1 MLGTHDLEIFIIS
14 CITLNLIPGVD
25 TIYII
30 SRSISEGI
38 KAGIISALGI
48 STGAIFHILATALGL
63 SALIFSFSYA
73 FTIIKVIGAVYLIYL
88 GISVLL
94 KHKNSLHVKS
104 FKNKEESDYKIYK
117 QAVLTNVLNP
127 KVALFFMALLP
138 QFVSVDAENKIF
150 SFLFLGSIFL
160 CTSTIWCLI
169 IAIFASK
176 VGMKFQSSERSSRI
190 MSKLTGVVF
199 ILLGLKLFLA
209 KN

>member
-1 MLGTHDLEIFIIS
+1 LLGTHDLEIFIIS

-30 SRSISEGI
+30 SRSVSEGM

-88 GISVLL
+88 GISVFL
-94 KHKNSLHVKS
+94 KHKNSLHVKR
-104 FKNKEESDYKIYK
+104 FKNKEESGYKIYK

-138 QFVSVDAENKIF
+138 QFVAVDAENKMF

-176 VGMKFQSSERSSRI
+176 VGMKFQSSEKSSHI
-190 MSKLTGVVF
+190 ISKLTGVVF
-199 ILLGLKLFLA
+199 IFLGLKLFLA